1 MVGITRSELEDEA
14 QAGNHGDLSQRTLRG
29 SGWMLSSRLTVQ
41 VMSLVQVTIL
51 ARMLDPEAF
60 GLMGLAFLATQAIG
74 IFVVT
79 GYDHALVQKP
89 KLMQSDIDTAWWVI
103 LSRYTFI
110 CGCLLLLA
118 KPIAHIYQSPEAVP
132 VLVAVAL
139 IQPIYGLVSP
149 SIILL
154 RREMQF
160 RRLFKLELLSSGVGS
175 VVGIITAFALR
186 NVWALVS
193 AYMTTIVALVILSY
207 GAHPYRPHRQFSRSS
222 FRLLSGYGQ
231 WVLGSAVLSFVAL
244 QGSTAIAGW
253 MFGIAALGVYQMA
266 TRFAQLV
273 STQLGEV
280 ILSVE
285 TPAYAKIQD
294 SKTRVSAAFLRTVA
308 VMAIV
313 VVGLT
318 TFISLFLPPLLIR
331 LLGPQWVAAAALV
344 PAVAVAGGAQAMLRV
359 GSPLFLGTGQ
369 PKLQFFADLVQAA
382 VMVALLYP
390 MGKLYALQGLPL
402 AMLIST
408 LCACPIV
415 WFGVKAV
422 TNCRLSQV
430 LTMLAPAFLGAG
442 TMVLVSSVGMPP
454 GSLTWNAVLEMVW
467 RLSLITL
474 ACLGFLAT
482 IAISERA
489 IPSYAP
495 LAELQRMFSNR

>member
-160 RRLFKLELLSSGVGS
+160 RRLFKLELLSWASDRLWELSPCLPCAMSG
-175 VVGIITAFALR
+175 
-186 NVWALVS
+186 
-193 AYMTTIVALVILSY
+193 
-207 GAHPYRPHRQFSRSS
+207 H
-222 FRLLSGYGQ
+222 
-231 WVLGSAVLSFVAL
+231 
-244 QGSTAIAGW
+244 
-253 MFGIAALGVYQMA
+253 
-266 TRFAQLV
+266 
-273 STQLGEV
+273 
-280 ILSVE
+280 
-285 TPAYAKIQD
+285 
-294 SKTRVSAAFLRTVA
+294 
-308 VMAIV
+308 
-313 VVGLT
+313 
-318 TFISLFLPPLLIR
+318 
-331 LLGPQWVAAAALV
+331 
-344 PAVAVAGGAQAMLRV
+344 
-359 GSPLFLGTGQ
+359 
-369 PKLQFFADLVQAA
+369 
-382 VMVALLYP
+382 
-390 MGKLYALQGLPL
+390 
-402 AMLIST
+402 
-408 LCACPIV
+408 LCLH
-415 WFGVKAV
+415 
-422 TNCRLSQV
+422 T
-430 LTMLAPAFLGAG
+430 
-442 TMVLVSSVGMPP
+442 
-454 GSLTWNAVLEMVW
+454 
-467 RLSLITL
+467 
-474 ACLGFLAT
+474 
-482 IAISERA
+482 
-489 IPSYAP
+489 
-495 LAELQRMFSNR
+495 